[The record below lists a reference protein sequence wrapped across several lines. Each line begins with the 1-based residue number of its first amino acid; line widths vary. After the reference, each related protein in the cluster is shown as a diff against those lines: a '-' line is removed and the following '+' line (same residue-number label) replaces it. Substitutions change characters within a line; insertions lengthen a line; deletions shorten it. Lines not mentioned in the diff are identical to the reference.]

1 MMSII
6 IYFNIM
12 MNTNVHERENLN
24 IITGLNILLIGTV
37 LVSLFANY
45 NESLI
50 LDNKDSFWTKEEM
63 NMIVLLNKIVLL
75 GILIGYVY
83 VNYSGLEV
91 LREKKVNQQTY
102 FDGIL
107 ELIASFFP
115 VVAALILI
123 YVLSNNVGFDNTITA
138 EGTEGEVA

>member
-1 MMSII
+1 
-6 IYFNIM
+6 

>member
-1 MMSII
+1 
-6 IYFNIM
+6 

-50 LDNKDSFWTKEEM
+50 LDNKESFWTKEEM

-102 FDGIL
+102 FDGVL
-107 ELIASFFP
+107 ELIASFLP

-123 YVLSNNVGFDNTITA
+123 YVLSHNVQNDNTITA